1 MVKRSKK
8 HSYSN
13 LVQNDDYAEKR
24 RRRSSIRQAS
34 DNRRTSLANVARDTF
49 RRPGGSTESS
59 VPLMANFEEWM
70 KLVKDNKINQTN
82 SWNFALIDYFHDMA
96 VLKEGDGINFQKAS
110 YTLDGCVKIYTSRV
124 DSVASETGKLLSG
137 LADGGKELKNAQNE
151 DNENEEDEEDEEE
164 KKRKQKR
171 RKQRSE
177 ATLASSFDQL
187 QVKNLDLEL
196 SVDPLFRKMC
206 SDFNEGGAKGL
217 LLNSLAIDNT
227 GRVVFDGQVDQ
238 QPEEEND
245 DEKEANDNGFSNR
258 QIESIDLALIKEG
271 FFADLTSVDNL
282 SICPSLPVLQ
292 TALTDPG
299 ASEFMKEIESGNS
312 HTTINP
318 DNANVNVEF
327 EGAFSGDI
335 ADFED
340 DELSGDVVL
349 DDHNEPELEFGVPDI
364 SMHQDDEDEQ
374 QNLGL
379 IPGGNDNQ
387 DENGII
393 HDADGQGAMTMLLN
407 NVVGNQDGDIMAYFD
422 ETLRKNWA
430 GPEHWRVQ
438 RIKNLQ
444 NPNSNM
450 GSNNTANND
459 SSTQTN
465 ADREAGENFTSSA
478 EPTKKR
484 ADKQV
489 FFIDFLSEEND
500 VDEATLFSEG
510 SASLNMPKTQQKSKT
525 RNLLPDDEHFSSKS
539 LIHLFLKPKAQIFR
553 KSKLSTKTEDEFALP
568 LQDNRADDDD
578 ILVDE
583 NFFAENQQV
592 EAELPSVDDNMD
604 DGNDANIF
612 GDEHGD
618 DDKLD
623 VSQFNG
629 TALGAGSASQ
639 GNLLLGNKKARPE
652 YVNYAKTAKKV
663 NIKLLKD
670 NIWNVLDIPTD
681 EKDVNTIEPATA
693 SVEDKTEAESGQDSE
708 AIVEDKQKVVKFT
721 DMVQGLRD
729 YYPPQQLS
737 DLSTSFCFISLLHLA
752 NEKGLIIEDNKDNT
766 ELTIRKDF
774 TVSNSELSA

>member
-340 DELSGDVVL
+340 DEFSGDVVL

-379 IPGGNDNQ
+379 IPGGDDDQ
-387 DENGII
+387 DENGTI
-393 HDADGQGAMTMLLN
+393 HDADGQGAMTMLMN

-465 ADREAGENFTSSA
+465 ADREAGENSTSSA

-500 VDEATLFSEG
+500 VDEATLFAEG

>member
-340 DELSGDVVL
+340 DEFSGDVVL

-379 IPGGNDNQ
+379 IPGGDDDQ
-387 DENGII
+387 DENGTI
-393 HDADGQGAMTMLLN
+393 HDADGQGAMTMLMN

-465 ADREAGENFTSSA
+465 ADREAGENSTSSA

-500 VDEATLFSEG
+500 VDEATLFAEG

-553 KSKLSTKTEDEFALP
+553 KSKSSTKTEDEFALP
-568 LQDNRADDDD
+568 LQENRADDDD

-681 EKDVNTIEPATA
+681 EKDVNTIEPVTA
-693 SVEDKTEAESGQDSE
+693 SVDDKTEAESGQDSE

-774 TVSNSELSA
+774 SVSNSELSA

>member
-340 DELSGDVVL
+340 DEFSGDVVL

-379 IPGGNDNQ
+379 IPGGDDDQ
-387 DENGII
+387 DENGTI
-393 HDADGQGAMTMLLN
+393 HDADGQGAMTMLMN

-465 ADREAGENFTSSA
+465 ADREAGENSTSSA

-500 VDEATLFSEG
+500 VDEATLFAEG

-553 KSKLSTKTEDEFALP
+553 KSKSSTKTEDEFALP
-568 LQDNRADDDD
+568 LQENRADDDD

-681 EKDVNTIEPATA
+681 EKDVNTIEPVTA
-693 SVEDKTEAESGQDSE
+693 SVDDKTEAESGQDSE
-708 AIVEDKQKVVKFT
+708 AIVEDKQKVIKFT

-774 TVSNSELSA
+774 TVSNLELSA

>member
-340 DELSGDVVL
+340 DEFSGDVVL

-379 IPGGNDNQ
+379 IPGGDDDQ
-387 DENGII
+387 DENGTI
-393 HDADGQGAMTMLLN
+393 HDADGQGAMTMLMN

-465 ADREAGENFTSSA
+465 ADREAGENSTSSA

-500 VDEATLFSEG
+500 VDEATLFAEG

-553 KSKLSTKTEDEFALP
+553 KSKSSTKTEDEFALP
-568 LQDNRADDDD
+568 LQENRADDDD

-681 EKDVNTIEPATA
+681 EKDVNTIEPVTA
-693 SVEDKTEAESGQDSE
+693 SVDDKTEAESGQDSE
-708 AIVEDKQKVVKFT
+708 AIVEDKQKVIKFT

>member
-340 DELSGDVVL
+340 DEFSGDVVL

-374 QNLGL
+374 QSLGL
-379 IPGGNDNQ
+379 IPGGDDNQ

-393 HDADGQGAMTMLLN
+393 HDADGQGAMTMLMN

-465 ADREAGENFTSSA
+465 ADREAGENSTSSA

-500 VDEATLFSEG
+500 VDEATLFAEG

>member
-34 DNRRTSLANVARDTF
+34 DNRRTSLANFARDTF
-49 RRPGGSTESS
+49 RRPGCSTESS

-151 DNENEEDEEDEEE
+151 DNENEEDDEDEEE

-340 DELSGDVVL
+340 DEFSGDVVL

-374 QNLGL
+374 QSLGL
-379 IPGGNDNQ
+379 IPGGDDNQ
-387 DENGII
+387 NENGII
-393 HDADGQGAMTMLLN
+393 HDADGQGAMTMLMN

-465 ADREAGENFTSSA
+465 ADREAGENSTSSA

-500 VDEATLFSEG
+500 VDEATLFAEG

-553 KSKLSTKTEDEFALP
+553 KSKSSTKTEDEFALP
-568 LQDNRADDDD
+568 LQENRADDDD

-681 EKDVNTIEPATA
+681 EKDVNTIEPVTT
-693 SVEDKTEAESGQDSE
+693 SVDDKTEAESGQDSE

>member
-592 EAELPSVDDNMD
+592 DAELPSVDDNMD

>member
-271 FFADLTSVDNL
+271 FFADLTSVDNI

-407 NVVGNQDGDIMAYFD
+407 NVVGNQDGDIMTYFD

>member
-245 DEKEANDNGFSNR
+245 DEKEANDNGFYNR

-340 DELSGDVVL
+340 DEFSGDVVL

-374 QNLGL
+374 QSLGL
-379 IPGGNDNQ
+379 IPGGDDNQ

-393 HDADGQGAMTMLLN
+393 HDADGQGAMTMLMN

-465 ADREAGENFTSSA
+465 ADREAGENSTSSA

-500 VDEATLFSEG
+500 VDEATLFAEG

-553 KSKLSTKTEDEFALP
+553 KSKSSTKTEDEFALP
-568 LQDNRADDDD
+568 LQENRADDDD

-681 EKDVNTIEPATA
+681 EKDVNTIEPVTA
-693 SVEDKTEAESGQDSE
+693 SVDDKTEAESGQDSE

>member
-340 DELSGDVVL
+340 DEFSGDVVL

-374 QNLGL
+374 QSLGL
-379 IPGGNDNQ
+379 IPGGDDNQ

-393 HDADGQGAMTMLLN
+393 HDADGQGAMTMLMN

-465 ADREAGENFTSSA
+465 ADREAGENSTSSA

-500 VDEATLFSEG
+500 VDEATLFAEG
-510 SASLNMPKTQQKSKT
+510 SVSLNMPKTQQKSKT

-553 KSKLSTKTEDEFALP
+553 KSKSSTKTEDEFALP
-568 LQDNRADDDD
+568 LQENRADDDD

-681 EKDVNTIEPATA
+681 EKDVNTIEPVTA
-693 SVEDKTEAESGQDSE
+693 SVDDKTEAESGQDSE

>member
-312 HTTINP
+312 HITINP

-340 DELSGDVVL
+340 DEFSGDVVL
-349 DDHNEPELEFGVPDI
+349 DNHNEPELEFGVPDI

-374 QNLGL
+374 QSLGL
-379 IPGGNDNQ
+379 IPGGDDNQ

-393 HDADGQGAMTMLLN
+393 HDADGQGAMTMLMN

-465 ADREAGENFTSSA
+465 ADREAGEISTSSA

-484 ADKQV
+484 ADRQV

-500 VDEATLFSEG
+500 VDEATLFAEG

-553 KSKLSTKTEDEFALP
+553 KSKSSTKTEEEFALP
-568 LQDNRADDDD
+568 LQENRADDDD

-681 EKDVNTIEPATA
+681 EKDVNTIEPVTA
-693 SVEDKTEAESGQDSE
+693 SVDDKTEAESGQDSE

>member
-137 LADGGKELKNAQNE
+137 LAYGVKELNNAHNE
-151 DNENEEDEEDEEE
+151 DNENEEDDEDEEE

>member
-34 DNRRTSLANVARDTF
+34 DNRRTSLASVARDTF

-151 DNENEEDEEDEEE
+151 NDENEEDEEDEEE

-177 ATLASSFDQL
+177 VTLASSFDQL

-217 LLNSLAIDNT
+217 LLNSLAIDST

-238 QPEEEND
+238 QPDEEND
-245 DEKEANDNGFSNR
+245 DGKEANDNGFSNR
-258 QIESIDLALIKEG
+258 QIEYIDLALIKEG

-292 TALTDPG
+292 TALTDPN
-299 ASEFMKEIESGNS
+299 ASEFMREIESGNP
-312 HTTINP
+312 HTTINR
-318 DNANVNVEF
+318 DNVNVEF

-340 DELSGDVVL
+340 DEFSGDVVL
-349 DDHNEPELEFGVPDI
+349 DDHDEPELEFGVPDI

-379 IPGGNDNQ
+379 GGDDNQ
-387 DENGII
+387 DEDGII
-393 HDADGQGAMTMLLN
+393 HDADGQGAMTVLMN
-407 NVVGNQDGDIMAYFD
+407 NVVGNQDSDIMAYFD

-444 NPNSNM
+444 NTNSTT
-450 GSNNTANND
+450 GSNNTTNSD
-459 SSTQTN
+459 SNTQTD
-465 ADREAGENFTSSA
+465 AYGKAGENSTPSA

-484 ADKQV
+484 ADKQA
-489 FFIDFLSEEND
+489 FFIDFISEEND
-500 VDEATLFSEG
+500 VDEETLFAEG

-553 KSKLSTKTEDEFALP
+553 KSKSNTKNEDDFAIAT
-568 LQDNRADDDD
+568 QENRADDDD

-583 NFFAENQQV
+583 NFFAENHQA
-592 EAELPSVDDNMD
+592 EAELPSADDNMD

-618 DDKLD
+618 EDKID
-623 VSQFNG
+623 ISQFNG
-629 TALGAGSASQ
+629 TLGAGSASQ

-681 EKDVNTIEPATA
+681 EKDVNTPEPVTA
-693 SVEDKTEAESGQDSE
+693 AIDHKTEAESGENPVPTVKDN
-708 AIVEDKQKVVKFT
+708 QKVVKFT

-752 NEKGLIIEDNKDNT
+752 NEKGLIIEDNEDNT

>member
-340 DELSGDVVL
+340 DEFSGDVVL

-374 QNLGL
+374 QSLGL
-379 IPGGNDNQ
+379 IPGGDDNQ

-393 HDADGQGAMTMLLN
+393 HDADGQGAMTILMN

-465 ADREAGENFTSSA
+465 ADREAGENSTSSA

-500 VDEATLFSEG
+500 VDEATLFAEG

-553 KSKLSTKTEDEFALP
+553 KSKSSTKTEDEFALP
-568 LQDNRADDDD
+568 LQENRADDDD

-681 EKDVNTIEPATA
+681 EKDVNTIEPVTA
-693 SVEDKTEAESGQDSE
+693 SVDDKTEAESVQDSE

>member
-340 DELSGDVVL
+340 DEFSGDVVL

-379 IPGGNDNQ
+379 IPGGDDDQ
-387 DENGII
+387 DENGTI
-393 HDADGQGAMTMLLN
+393 HDADGQGAMTMLMN

-465 ADREAGENFTSSA
+465 ADREAGENSTSSA

-500 VDEATLFSEG
+500 VDEATLFAEG

-553 KSKLSTKTEDEFALP
+553 KSKSSTKTEDEFALP
-568 LQDNRADDDD
+568 LQENRADDDD

-681 EKDVNTIEPATA
+681 EKDVNTIEPVTA
-693 SVEDKTEAESGQDSE
+693 SVDDKTEAESGQDSE

>member
-13 LVQNDDYAEKR
+13 LIQNDDYAEKR

-49 RRPGGSTESS
+49 RRPGGSNESN

-137 LADGGKELKNAQNE
+137 LADGGKELKNAQDEN
-151 DNENEEDEEDEEE
+151 NENEEDEEDEEE

-227 GRVVFDGQVDQ
+227 GRVVFDGQMDQ
-238 QPEEEND
+238 EPDKENGKD
-245 DEKEANDNGFSNR
+245 DYTDDKNEFSNR
-258 QIESIDLALIKEG
+258 QIESIDLGLIKEG
-271 FFADLTSVDNL
+271 FFADLNSVDNL

-292 TALTDPG
+292 TALTDPD
-299 ASEFMKEIESGNS
+299 ASEFMKDIENGTVNAAN
-312 HTTINP
+312 I
-318 DNANVNVEF
+318 DNANVNIEF
-327 EGAFSGDI
+327 EGAFSGNI

-340 DELSGDVVL
+340 DDIPGDAVY
-349 DDHNEPELEFGVPDI
+349 DDQDEPELEFGVPDNL
-364 SMHQDDEDEQ
+364 MHQDDDDEQ
-374 QNLGL
+374 QNLQDGMTSA
-379 IPGGNDNQ
+379 GDNP
-387 DENGII
+387 DEDGII
-393 HDADGQGAMTMLLN
+393 NDIDGQGAITVLMN
-407 NVVGNQDGDIMAYFD
+407 NVGGNQDSDVMAYFD

-444 NPNSNM
+444 NPNGNM
-450 GSNNTANND
+450 GLNNASNNNNNNMQN
-459 SSTQTN
+459 STN
-465 ADREAGENFTSSA
+465 GENEENTTPSA
-478 EPTKKR
+478 ELSKKR
-484 ADKQV
+484 TDKQA
-489 FFIDFLSEEND
+489 FFIDFLSDEND
-500 VDEATLFSEG
+500 IDEATLFAEG

-539 LIHLFLKPKAQIFR
+539 LIHLFLKPKAHIFR
-553 KSKLSTKTEDEFALP
+553 KSKSTIKDEDKFVVTTQE
-568 LQDNRADDDD
+568 DHVEDDD

-583 NFFAENQQV
+583 NFFAENQQLDTD
-592 EAELPSVDDNMD
+592 LPTMEDNID
-604 DGNDANIF
+604 DGNIF
-612 GDEHGD
+612 GDDHGD
-618 DDKLD
+618 DENLD
-623 VSQFNG
+623 GSQFHG
-629 TALGAGSASQ
+629 TTMGTNSASQ
-639 GNLLLGNKKARPE
+639 GNLLLGNRKARPE

-670 NIWNVLDIPTD
+670 NIWNVLDIPD
-681 EKDVNTIEPATA
+681 HDKDDSTSKPVTA
-693 SVEDKTEAESGQDSE
+693 VDADGEVGAESGENPESTANKE
-708 AIVEDKQKVVKFT
+708 EKVIKFT

-737 DLSTSFCFISLLHLA
+737 DISTSFCFISLLHLA
-752 NEKGLIIEDNKDNT
+752 NEKGLIIEDNEDNT
-766 ELTIRKDF
+766 ELSIRKDV
-774 TVSNSELSA
+774 TVSRSELSA